1 MEEFE
6 EYEKMTPA
14 SKRLHEK
21 SKRLFPGG
29 VSHNIRFFRPHPF
42 FTSKAQGAYLW
53 DEDGNKYIDFWM
65 GHMACILGHAH
76 PVVVKAIKE
85 ILPFGIHW
93 GTVNKIALKLAET
106 VNSLVP
112 CAQMVRFCN
121 SGTEATM
128 YATRIARAF
137 TERNK
142 VLKMEGGWHGG
153 NTDLM
158 MGVGPPYNK
167 PDTIGLPYKISDCI
181 KLAPFNDIQN
191 TMEILRSVKD
201 ELACVIVEPVLGAG
215 GIIPADKEYLKMLRE
230 MTRDCGALLIFDE
243 VITGFRLGLGGAQ
256 QHYNIA
262 PDMATLGKILGGGA
276 PIGAVVGKTKIMKI
290 VSPVERGNGKVWI
303 GGGTF
308 SMNPLTMSAG
318 LATLNF
324 LKANPDIYHRIG
336 KLGEEVRQEL
346 DKIFANHGMMARTTG
361 IKSLFLIHFLKKHI
375 ELKNPRQY
383 QDFVDREREGKYYH
397 SLLKHGIFFLPGHS
411 GSISYAHSE
420 EEIKM
425 LLETTKKVAEE
436 IT

>member
-6 EYEKMTPA
+6 EYEKMSPT

-21 SKRLFPGG
+21 SKKLFPGG
-29 VSHNIRFFRPHPF
+29 VSHNIRFFRPYPF

-76 PVVVKAIKE
+76 PVVVKAIKK

-93 GTVNKIALKLAET
+93 GTVNKTALKLAEK
-106 VNSLVP
+106 VNSIVP
-112 CAQMVRFCN
+112 CAEMVRFCN

-137 TERNK
+137 TDRTT
-142 VLKMEGGWHGG
+142 VIKMEGGWHGG

-167 PDTIGLPYKISDCI
+167 PDTVGLPYKISDCI
-181 KLAPFNDIQN
+181 KLVPFNDIHN
-191 TMEILRSVKD
+191 TMEALKSVRD

-215 GIIPADKEYLKMLRE
+215 GIIPADKEYLRMLRE
-230 MTRDCGALLIFDE
+230 MTRECGALLIFDE
-243 VITGFRLGLGGAQ
+243 VITGFRLSLGGAQ
-256 QHYNIA
+256 QYYRIT
-262 PDMATLGKILGGGA
+262 PDMTTLGKILGGGA
-276 PIGAVVGKTKIMKI
+276 PIGAVVGKKRIMELAT
-290 VSPVERGNGKVWI
+290 PVEKEENRVWI

-318 LATLNF
+318 LATLEF
-324 LKANPDIYHRIG
+324 LQNNPSIYRRIG

-346 DKIFANHGMMARTTG
+346 DKIFTKYGMVAKTTG
-361 IKSLFLIHFLKKHI
+361 IESLFVIHFLKKHI
-375 ELKNPRQY
+375 ELRNPRQY
-383 QDFVDREREGKYYH
+383 LGFVDQEEEAEYYLR
-397 SLLKHGIFFLPGHS
+397 LLKKGVFFLPGHS
-411 GSISYAHSE
+411 GSISCVHSE
-420 EEIKM
+420 EEIEG
-425 LLETTKKVAEE
+425 LLEATKEVAK
-436 IT
+436 TV